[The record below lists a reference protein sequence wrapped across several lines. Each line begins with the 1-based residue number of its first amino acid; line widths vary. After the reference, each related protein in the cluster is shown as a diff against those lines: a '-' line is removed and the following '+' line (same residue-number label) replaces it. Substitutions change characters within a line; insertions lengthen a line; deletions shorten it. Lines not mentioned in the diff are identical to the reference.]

1 MCVGQQIFAD
11 LTTKEL
17 WLEPMR
23 CRYNIRSAFALLCV
37 FLVAWCQSQATPKC
51 PTRKISKKVDRQAV
65 EELQR
70 AINEG
75 HDPWRKDPKAAA
87 ALEIMDFDPAY
98 KGTRLSIYSLP
109 LRAVVVKQ
117 TVAVFVHDTPDGKRS
132 YRMTL
137 ERFRWLLPLA
147 KNWDEM
153 VWTPTRIE
161 VSECASASSKKQEK

>member
-1 MCVGQQIFAD
+1 MLAKLLLTF
-11 LTTKEL
+11 TTKEL
-17 WLEPMR
+17 WLDPMR
-23 CRYNIRSAFALLCV
+23 CRCNVRSAFTLLCV
-37 FLVAWCQSQATPKC
+37 LSIAWCPSQATPKC

-98 KGTRLSIYSLP
+98 KETRLSIYSLP

-117 TVAVFVHDTPDGKRS
+117 TVAVFVHDTADGKRS

-147 KNWDEM
+147 KNWDGM

-161 VSECASASSKKQEK
+161 VSECPSASDKKQEK